1 MYSFNV
7 VLGLLDELLQLK
19 EYAKH
24 ESEACEALDLISI
37 QISSIWNSSNFKTF
51 TAMTLK
57 LQEVANFG
65 MLYHVMQ
72 IIHFIHV
79 CVDKNKDT
87 PCPNSPEWY

>member
-1 MYSFNV
+1 
-7 VLGLLDELLQLK
+7 
-19 EYAKH
+19 
-24 ESEACEALDLISI
+24 
-37 QISSIWNSSNFKTF
+37 
-51 TAMTLK
+51 MTLK

-87 PCPNSPEWY
+87 PCPDSPEWY